1 MSDNKSN
8 IVGLYF
14 EDNMSVFKKATVY
27 PKNYNSDTDTKFM
40 HDLDYTT
47 EWSEHPD
54 MRLFWSIELIENP
67 FVTKEF
73 YYAEIN
79 HPTMGKAIYRKL
91 KRGKYIWQF
100 ENEKDV
106 KISMRSSFGDQY
118 KDMINDGYIVIKK
131 GHNKIMRN

>member
-14 EDNMSVFKKATVY
+14 EDNIGVFSKCTIY

-40 HDLDYTT
+40 QNMDYMSEWIEHST
-47 EWSEHPD
+47 E
-54 MRLFWSIELIENP
+54 RLFWNADMIENP
-67 FVTKEF
+67 FITREF

-79 HPTMGKAIYRKL
+79 HPTMGKAIYRKR
-91 KRGKYIWQF
+91 KNGKYIWQF

-106 KISMRSSFGDQY
+106 KISMRSSIGDQY
-118 KDMINDGYIVIKK
+118 KDMIKDGYIVIKK
-131 GHNKIMRN
+131 GHNKITAD